1 MNDSAKTK
9 LQQALILLL
18 DEEEFDRISVSK
30 ILKKPAF
37 TARLSIVI
45 TVINLIY

>member
-9 LQQALILLL
+9 QQQALILLL
-18 DEEEFDRISVSK
+18 DEEEFDPFLSVK
-30 ILKKPAF
+30 FVKKPAF

-45 TVINLIY
+45 TIINLIY

>member
-9 LQQALILLL
+9 LQLALILLL

-30 ILKKPAF
+30 ICK
-37 TARLSIVI
+37 
-45 TVINLIY
+45 